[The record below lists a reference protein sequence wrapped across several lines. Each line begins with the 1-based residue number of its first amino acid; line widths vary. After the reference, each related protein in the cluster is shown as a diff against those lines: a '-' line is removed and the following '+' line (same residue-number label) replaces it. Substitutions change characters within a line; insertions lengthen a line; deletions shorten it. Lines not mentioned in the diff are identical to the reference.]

1 MATLK
6 DLRRRIRATK
16 SMQQIFKAME
26 MVAAAKFRRAQGR
39 AQAASPYAQKITE
52 MLGNLAGAASELEH
66 PLFKVRPVKTTAL
79 VVISADRGF
88 AGTYNTSI
96 LRVAEHRIREA
107 PPGSI
112 KLVLV
117 GRKARDYA
125 RRRGFPVLSAHTD
138 LPGEA
143 SLDLARKLVQELTER
158 FVSGEVDRVELLYTH
173 FVNALVRKIQS
184 QVFLPVGAEPIPAAA
199 PPKSGAQ
206 ETKTSER
213 TSDPIFEPDA
223 ETIFAELIP
232 RYATA
237 TLYAAMAD
245 ALASEHSARMVAM
258 GSARKN
264 AGELVDELT
273 LKRNR
278 LRQAAITKE
287 IAELV
292 GGAEALK

>member
-1 MATLK
+1 MASLK

-26 MVAAAKFRRAQGR
+26 MVAAAKLRRAQTR
-39 AQAASPYAQKITE
+39 AQAAEPYAAKITE
-52 MLGNLAGAASELEH
+52 MLANLSGAASDLEH
-66 PLFKVRPVKTTAL
+66 PLFKARPVKTTAL

-88 AGTYNTSI
+88 AGTYNTGI
-96 LRVAEHRIREA
+96 LRVAEHRVRSA
-107 PPGSI
+107 QAGSVQ
-112 KLVLV
+112 LVVV

-125 RRRGFPVLSAHTD
+125 RRRGFPLLATYTE

-143 SLDLARKLVQELTER
+143 DLELARRLTAELTEL
-158 FVSGEVDRVELLYTH
+158 FVTGKVDRVEILYTH
-173 FVNALVRKIQS
+173 FVNALVRRIRTE
-184 QVFLPVGAEPIPAAA
+184 VFLPAGAEA
-199 PPKSGAQ
+199 PGSASRGDQ
-206 ETKTSER
+206 TKARVDRE
-213 TSDPIFEPDA
+213 PIFEPDA
-223 ETIFAELIP
+223 ESLFAELLP

-237 TLYAAMAD
+237 KLYAAMAD

-264 AGELVDELT
+264 AGELVDSLT